1 MLEFLA
7 CSMLTIFPDFLFRRY
22 WQGKRLGQEI
32 TLFSMWYE
40 LRYGLSACF
49 ILTVSLITLIFYFHP
64 STTNAS
70 SYFRT
75 VTILPELSG
84 RVVEVNVE
92 NNQDVEAGE
101 LIFRLDDSRQRAAVA
116 TARAAMVEVDAGE
129 LLARDDLR
137 VAQAN
142 LDAAEAAFEQTKDEF
157 ERKNTLYQENSPAVT
172 VREVERLENLIQE
185 RLAAVDA
192 AHSAV
197 ESAKHRVEIQLPA
210 QKDSAR
216 AALHQ
221 AEVELGKMSIYA
233 GQTGRI
239 EQFDLRVGD
248 YINPILRPAGILVPA
263 DTGRGR
269 FQAGFSQLTA
279 QILKPGML
287 AEMSCISSPMRVTP
301 MVIVEIQD
309 VIPSGQIRPTDT
321 LRDPQNDRQPGTVIA
336 YMEPLYEGGT
346 DHLPPGSKC
355 EVNAYTNNHE
365 RLQDPDIGTG
375 EFVALH
381 VIDTVG
387 YAHALILRFRA
398 IMMPFRLLVFSGGH

>member
-1 MLEFLA
+1 MLEFIC
-7 CSMLTIFPDFLFRRY
+7 CSMLTILPDYLFRRY
-22 WQGKRLGQEI
+22 WQGKHLGKDI

-64 STTNAS
+64 STTSVS

-75 VTILPELSG
+75 VTLLPETPG
-84 RVVEVNVE
+84 RVVEVLVK
-92 NNQDVEAGE
+92 NNQDVKAGDV
-101 LIFRLDDSRQRAAVA
+101 IFKLDDSSQRAAVA
-116 TARAAMVEVDAGE
+116 TARAAIYEVDAAE
-129 LLARDDLR
+129 LLATDDLR
-137 VAQAN
+137 VAKAN

-157 ERKNTLYQENSPAVT
+157 ERKNTLFQENSPAVT

-197 ESAKHRVEIQLPA
+197 ESSKHRLDTQIPA
-210 QKDSAR
+210 QRDSAE

-221 AEVELGKMSIYA
+221 ADVALSKMVVYA
-233 GQTGRI
+233 GEDGHI
-239 EQFDLRVGD
+239 EQFSLQVGD
-248 YINPILRPAGILVPA
+248 YINPILRPAGLLVPA
-263 DTGRGR
+263 GSGKGR
-269 FQAGFSQLTA
+269 FQAGFGQLTA
-279 QILKPGML
+279 QVLKPGML

-301 MVIVEIQD
+301 MVIVDIQD
-309 VIPSGQIRPTDT
+309 VIPSGQIRPTDS
-321 LRDPQNDRQPGTVIA
+321 LRDPQDNKRPGTIIA
-336 YMEPLYEGGT
+336 FLEPLYEGGT
-346 DHLPPGSKC
+346 DHLPPGSQC
-355 EVNAYTNNHE
+355 EVNAYTSNHD
-365 RLQDPDIGTG
+365 RLQDPDIGTV

-398 IMMPFRLLVFSGGH
+398 ILLPFRVLVFSGHH

>member
-1 MLEFLA
+1 MLEFIC
-7 CSMLTIFPDFLFRRY
+7 CSMLTIFPDYLFRRY
-22 WQGKRLGQEI
+22 WQGKRLGQDI

-40 LRYGLSACF
+40 LRYGLSSCF
-49 ILTVSLITLIFYFHP
+49 ILTVSLITVIFYFHP
-64 STTNAS
+64 ATSNVS

-75 VTILPELSG
+75 VTILPEISG
-84 RVVEVNVE
+84 RVVEVAVK
-92 NNQDVEAGE
+92 NNQDVKAGDM
-101 LIFRLDDSRQRAAVA
+101 IFRLDDSRQRAAVA
-116 TARAAMVEVDAGE
+116 TARAAVVEVDAGE

-157 ERKNTLYQENSPAVT
+157 ERKNTLFQQNSPAVT

-210 QKDSAR
+210 QRDSAM
-216 AALHQ
+216 AALKQ
-221 AEVELGKMSIYA
+221 AEVELSKMVIYA

-269 FQAGFSQLTA
+269 FQAGFGQLTT
-279 QILKPGML
+279 QVLHKGML
-287 AEMSCISSPMRVTP
+287 AEMSCVSAPMRVTP
-301 MVIVEIQD
+301 MVIVDVQD
-309 VIPSGQIRPTDT
+309 VIPSGQVRPSDT
-321 LRDPQNDRQPGTVIA
+321 LRDPQNAKQPGSVIA
-336 YMEPLYEGGT
+336 YLEPLYEGGT

-365 RLQDPDIGTG
+365 RLQDPELGTG
-375 EFVALH
+375 TFIALH

-398 IMMPFRLLVFSGGH
+398 ILLPFKVLVFSGHH